1 MSEKQLS
8 HIVPADRRHG
18 LAKCALRLLAA
29 IAMTLAGSQAVA
41 QSGSD
46 GWKFTIAPYVV
57 AAAMDGATT
66 VQGIEADVDVPFD
79 TILENL
85 DMTFMGHFDMQNER
99 WLLSSDL
106 IYMDLEASSEPANGT
121 TTATM
126 QETLFEVA
134 GGYRVT
140 PAVTLLAGARYVDL
154 GVGLRYAGPSLE
166 RDADASKSWVD
177 PFVGA
182 HVTAALGERWWL
194 GVHGDVGGF
203 GVGSELAWQAY
214 ANVGFRA
221 SDLVSVV
228 AGYRVLDMDYEDDSG
243 DDLFRYDVLTAG
255 PQIGVAFRF

>member
-1 MSEKQLS
+1 MSARS
-8 HIVPADRRHG
+8 IVGLLTAAGLLLVGPPA
-18 LAKCALRLLAA
+18 A
-29 IAMTLAGSQAVA
+29 A
-41 QSGSD
+41 QSSAG
-46 GWKFTIAPYVV
+46 GWKFTIAPYAI
-57 AAAMDGATT
+57 AAAMDGVTA
-66 VQGIEADVDVPFD
+66 VKGIEADVDVPFD

-106 IYMDLEASSEPANGT
+106 IYMDLEGDSELANGT
-121 TTATM
+121 ATTTV
-126 QETLFEVA
+126 QETVFEVA

-154 GVGLRYAGPSLE
+154 GLGLRYTGPNLE
-166 RDADASKSWVD
+166 RDVDASKSWVD

-182 HVTAALGERWWL
+182 HLSLPLGEHWWL

-203 GVGSELAWQAY
+203 GIGSELAWHAY

-228 AGYRVLDMDYEDDSG
+228 VGYRALDMDYEDGSG

>member
-1 MSEKQLS
+1 MSEKQVS
-8 HIVPADRRHG
+8 HIVPANHRHG
-18 LAKCALRLLAA
+18 LAKCALGLLAA
-29 IAMTLAGSQAVA
+29 IAMTLAGSQARA
-41 QSGSD
+41 QAGSD
-46 GWKFTIAPYVV
+46 GWEFTLAPYVV
-57 AAAMDGATT
+57 GAAMDGVTT
-66 VQGIEADVDVPFD
+66 VKGVEVDVDVPFD

-106 IYMDLEASSEPANGT
+106 IYMDLEANAEFANGT

-154 GVGLRYAGPSLE
+154 GVGLSYAGPSLE
-166 RDADASKSWVD
+166 QDADASKSWVD

-228 AGYRVLDMDYEDDSG
+228 AGYRAFDVDYQDGSG

-255 PQIGVAFRF
+255 PQIGVVFCF

>member
-1 MSEKQLS
+1 MSARS
-8 HIVPADRRHG
+8 IVGLLTAAGLLLVGPPA
-18 LAKCALRLLAA
+18 A
-29 IAMTLAGSQAVA
+29 A
-41 QSGSD
+41 QSSAD
-46 GWKFTIAPYVV
+46 GWTFTIAPYAI
-57 AAAMDGATT
+57 AAAMDGVT
-66 VQGIEADVDVPFD
+66 VVKGVEADVDIPFD

-106 IYMDLEASSEPANGT
+106 IYMDLEGDSELANGT
-121 TTATM
+121 ATTTV
-126 QETLFEVA
+126 QETVFEVA

-154 GVGLRYAGPSLE
+154 GLGLRYTGPNLE
-166 RDADASKSWVD
+166 RDVDASKSWVD

-182 HVTAALGERWWL
+182 NLSLPLGGRWWL

-203 GVGSELAWQAY
+203 GIGSELAWHAY

-228 AGYRVLDMDYEDDSG
+228 VGYRALDMDYEDGSG